1 MSNGYVTAEELRAYV
16 AAPSSDLQFCDEVLT
31 EANALVTAYVGSAR
45 IPVSVMR
52 NAVLQTGAELFH
64 RRNAPS
70 GIASFAALDGAVVRV
85 ALDPMRSVYAMLDR
99 AGARRGV

>member
-1 MSNGYVTAEELRAYV
+1 MSQPFVTVDDVQHYVG
-16 AAPSSDLQFCDEVLT
+16 APSSDLEFCREVLT
-31 EANALVTAYVGSAR
+31 EAEALVTGYVGAAR
-45 IPVSVMR
+45 IPVSVWK
-52 NAVLQTGAELFH
+52 NAVLQTAAELFH